1 MRHRTKVIIIIIS
14 SLICLGVIIFAGIK
28 NISKRESS
36 TESYTGVDQSG
47 RDIHEEE
54 EKEKKL
60 EEKRSKIQDKTK
72 ANYRQLETND
82 EYKGEFFFMCEP
94 SIEND
99 LLNKPLFIWVNSNY
113 EKPEAKE
120 KLEELFGT
128 MRNPIGYIICDPT
141 HVEETIKKYSDF
153 LTDSIKKYE
162 SKIKEMME
170 DLKNKRILYAQQIEW
185 LRPAMLMVA
194 DKTNK

>member
-1 MRHRTKVIIIIIS
+1 MNKTVKDLVA
-14 SLICLGVIIFAGIK
+14 GNEYIFIETNPQK
-28 NISKRESS
+28 SKDLNIVRAILKSNEHSER
-36 TESYTGVDQSG
+36 GWFP
-47 RDIHEEE
+47 
-54 EKEKKL
+54 L
-60 EEKRSKIQDKTK
+60 F
-72 ANYRQLETND
+72 ETND

-113 EKPEAKE
+113 GKPEAKE

-141 HVEETIKKYSDF
+141 HVEETIKQYSDF

-170 DLKNKRILYAQQIEW
+170 DLKNKRTLYVQQIEW

>member
-1 MRHRTKVIIIIIS
+1 MRRRTKVIIIIIS

-82 EYKGEFFFMCEP
+82 EYNIPYNGVKLEDTEGLGDAIIDLVKNKEGLWNMNNGIS
-94 SIEND
+94 SIE
-99 LLNKPLFIWVNSNY
+99 FQYSQEYSNWY
-113 EKPEAKE
+113 DCVMTTNRGATYKLYICKDHSNGWQIKREPPGTVFAPEE
-120 KLEELFGT
+120 NMG
-128 MRNPIGYIICDPT
+128 PDP
-141 HVEETIKKYSDF
+141 S
-153 LTDSIKKYE
+153 
-162 SKIKEMME
+162 
-170 DLKNKRILYAQQIEW
+170 
-185 LRPAMLMVA
+185 
-194 DKTNK
+194 